1 MVFDEAQRPVRP
13 EIVLGEDLSLHSLEE
28 LAARIEALTAEIA
41 RIKSVLA
48 EKQSSRSA
56 AETIFKR

>member
-56 AETIFKR
+56 AETVFKR

>member
-1 MVFDEAQRPVRP
+1 MEFDEAQRPVRP

-56 AETIFKR
+56 AETIFRR